1 MVELLLFGDAC
12 AGVPGG
18 RQSRLRSDAKLP
30 RQTAQSGHSWQSPFL
45 SGRCVRRTRRAAT
58 VRRLL
63 WIVTDSF
70 TTKSIGEPD
79 AGNRHVW
86 FDERGWETGWAI
98 GPKPPRPSSTLRAPR
113 WRVSPV
119 EEGSTQIVVIIDCA
133 VFRAHPHKGKPFSEG
148 TFLYKVI
155 LHRSASVIFA

>member
-30 RQTAQSGHSWQSPFL
+30 RQTAQSGHSWQSPLL
-45 SGRCVRRTRRAAT
+45 SGRCVRRTRRAANGT
-58 VRRLL
+58 RLL

-79 AGNRHVW
+79 AGNRHVR
-86 FDERGWETGWAI
+86 FDERGWETGGWPTALSHRAR
-98 GPKPPRPSSTLRAPR
+98 PRLYFSSPNSRRMFLAEKKGRTVPLAP
-113 WRVSPV
+113 V
-119 EEGSTQIVVIIDCA
+119 DLA
-133 VFRAHPHKGKPFSEG
+133 KGEQHS
-148 TFLYKVI
+148 
-155 LHRSASVIFA
+155 